1 MAIEFK
7 EPEYQHSQFGTTTI
21 ILADNNNEN
30 NVDYY
35 TCSTRSLQKGI
46 IRRKELLTHRWE
58 GTRPEE
64 WYPVITF
71 IESESGLKMGFK
83 STVNCRV
90 LDSEGNIDTEEQDNI
105 IATEKTRYLE
115 EIGFTEE

>member
-35 TCSTRSLQKGI
+35 TCSTRSLQKGV

-115 EIGFTEE
+115 ETGFTEE

>member
-7 EPEYQHSQFGTTTI
+7 EPVYQHTQFGFTNI

-35 TCSTRSLQKGI
+35 RYPTRGLEQGV
-46 IRRKELLTHRWE
+46 IRRKIFLTHKWE
-58 GTRPEE
+58 GTRPAE

-90 LDSEGNIDTEEQDNI
+90 FDSEGNIDTEEQDVI

>member
-7 EPEYQHSQFGTTTI
+7 EPVYQHTQLGTTTI

-35 TCSTRSLQKGI
+35 TCSTQSLEQGL
-46 IRRKELLTHRWE
+46 IRRKAILTHRWE
-58 GTRPEE
+58 GTRPAE

-90 LDSEGNIDTEEQDNI
+90 LDSEGNMDTEEQDKI
-105 IATEKTRYLE
+105 IATEKSRYLE
-115 EIGFTEE
+115 EIGFTEK